1 MRKFLSRTAGA
12 TFHEETPNVTI
23 CVRKTCVEIIF
34 KLDKGLY
41 AIVNVMHA
49 ENDEVLLIINWD
61 QYLKRIQNPD
71 VQIPRIKKC
80 CQKLYDALVIADKGK
95 VQSIEVFDSADNKNI
110 DAFGI
115 FVSVPANKPLI
126 SLITPEIHQKARE
139 LAQQGLDMYHELYNN
154 PPFPAWKPGL
164 KEVWN

>member
-1 MRKFLSRTAGA
+1 MRKFLSKSAGA
-12 TFHEETPNVTI
+12 TFNEETPTVTI
-23 CVRKTCVEIIF
+23 CVRKTCVEIVF
-34 KLDKGLY
+34 KLNKALY

-49 ENDEVLLIINWD
+49 AEDEVLLLINWD

-80 CQKLYDALVIADKGK
+80 CPKLYDAMMVADKGK
-95 VQSIEVFDSADNKNI
+95 KQSIEVFDSADNKNI

-115 FVSVPANKPLI
+115 FVSVPTNKPLI
-126 SLITPEIHQKARE
+126 SLITPELRQTARM
-139 LAQQGLDMYHELYNN
+139 LAQEGLDMYKELYSN

-164 KEVWN
+164 KELWN